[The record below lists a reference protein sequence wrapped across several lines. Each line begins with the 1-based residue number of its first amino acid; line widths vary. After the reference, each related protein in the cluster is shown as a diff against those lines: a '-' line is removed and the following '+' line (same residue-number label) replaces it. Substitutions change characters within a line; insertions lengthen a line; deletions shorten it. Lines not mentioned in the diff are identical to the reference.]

1 MSHSRPATVDLTT
14 VSDPDVRRAL
24 RAIHQEMREALS
36 QQQLEIDALLEMV
49 MEKNHASLSEFKR
62 HMVRLMQNEA
72 RGDRIH
78 EMILA
83 AAATPRPGKAPNPGS
98 KTDLH

>member
-1 MSHSRPATVDLTT
+1 MSDTHPPTIDLST

-24 RAIHQEMREALS
+24 RAIYQEMHETVK

-49 MEKNHASLSEFKR
+49 IEKNHASIGEFKR
-62 HMVRLMQNEA
+62 HLTRLMQNSS

-78 EMILA
+78 DAIA
-83 AAATPRPGKAPNPGS
+83 AAAHAPGQAPPPGI
-98 KTDLH
+98 KGAAH